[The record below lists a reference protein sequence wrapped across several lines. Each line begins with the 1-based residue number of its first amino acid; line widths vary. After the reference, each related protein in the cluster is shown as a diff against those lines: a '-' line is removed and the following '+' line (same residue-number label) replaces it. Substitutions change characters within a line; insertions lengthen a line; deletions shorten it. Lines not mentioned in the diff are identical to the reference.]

1 MAASRLGFAASWAL
15 MAHLILLLLLWP
27 QQAAPPQAADRSL
40 PPVQVD
46 LGAPPMAPPQT
57 QPQAPT
63 TAPRAG
69 EQDARKLAYL
79 QRVRAHLAAMAPA
92 RVATTGQ
99 AQLWCRISSSGHLEQ
114 MQVRSASSAA
124 VAEHAEQLLRRAQP
138 LPPPPEAMELLI
150 PIRFRD

>member
-1 MAASRLGFAASWAL
+1 MYTGRLGFAASWAL

-27 QQAAPPQAADRSL
+27 QRAAPPQAADRSL

-46 LGAPPMAPPQT
+46 LGAPPMASPQT

-69 EQDARKLAYL
+69 EQDALKLAYL
-79 QRVRAHLAAMAPA
+79 QRVRAHLAAMAPTRA
-92 RVATTGQ
+92 INSGQ
-99 AQLWCRISSSGHLEQ
+99 AELWCRISSNGRVEA
-114 MQVRSASSAA
+114 MQVRSASNAA
-124 VAEHAEQLLRRAQP
+124 VAADAEKLLRRAQP

-150 PIRFRD
+150 PIRFRS